1 MMPRSDCGRINMS
14 ALRAKSLAFF
24 QLGVLVLCC
33 IIPLAGNTQNIQTG
47 HYAPGW
53 NGGLRA
59 GTMPSEPGWYVLNTT
74 MFFNA
79 SSFKGA
85 DGNTVSDAET
95 DYLLTAFAISWRPD
109 VQLFGGDYMAIAT
122 PAFGNL
128 SGRPILVND
137 VPQDPSAG
145 LTDLYFAPI
154 ALGWHWTDLDLIGA
168 LGFFAPT
175 GEFELG
181 SAQNTGLGF
190 WTFIPHVAATWRTDR
205 GLFDN
210 TPLLVMG
217 AARYETHSN
226 QEGRDFTPGD
236 TVTLEWALGLE
247 LTPATELGL
256 AGYFYRQVSDP
267 NGADAVPVGKYSA
280 DGIGVH
286 VAHNFG
292 VLSLGLRVYR
302 DFNVENGPEGTLGY
316 IELGFGWPS

>member
-1 MMPRSDCGRINMS
+1 MIDRSDSSCMT
-14 ALRAKSLAFF
+14 AKPLLVAAR
-24 QLGVLVLCC
+24 LGIWLCC
-33 IIPLAGNTQNIQTG
+33 LFSAPGSAQNIQTG

-59 GTMPSEPGWYVLNTT
+59 GTMPADPGWYVLNTT

-79 SSFKGA
+79 SSFK
-85 DGNTVSDAET
+85 DEFGNTVSDAET

-109 VQLFGGDYMAIAT
+109 YQLLGGDFMAVAT

-128 SGRPILVND
+128 SGRPVLVND
-137 VPQDPSAG
+137 VPQDPTAG
-145 LTDLYFAPI
+145 LTDLYFAPLV
-154 ALGWHWTDLDLIGA
+154 LGWHWTDLDLIGA

-181 SAQNTGLGF
+181 SSQNTGLGF
-190 WTFIPHVAATWRTDR
+190 WTFIPHVAATWRVDR
-205 GLFDN
+205 GLFN
-210 TPLLVMG
+210 NMPLLAMG

-247 LTPATELGL
+247 LSPATELGL

-267 NGADAVPVGKYSA
+267 SGADAVPVGRYSA

-292 VLSLGLRVYR
+292 VLTLGLRVYR
-302 DFNVENGPEGTLGY
+302 DFNVKNGPEGTLGY